1 MSFLGVTLNSTN
13 QNVSSIPTVRRR
25 EVESFEAE
33 QMPPPMCHSSMN
45 KNKKRK
51 CNEEQEPLERVSTAN
66 SNSNET
72 ETSSL
77 IPNSQ
82 DSVLISQ
89 CNVVTGARQRKQRKF
104 SVINIFGWIIKQI

>member
-33 QMPPPMCHSSMN
+33 QMPPPMCYSSM
-45 KNKKRK
+45 NKKRK
-51 CNEEQEPLERVSTAN
+51 CNEEQEPLERVSTAT

>member
-45 KNKKRK
+45 KNKKS
-51 CNEEQEPLERVSTAN
+51 NEEQEPLERVSTAN
-66 SNSNET
+66 SNSLPPPENIRGEVG
-72 ETSSL
+72 EVFSL
-77 IPNSQ
+77 WSKYFPHLKI
-82 DSVLISQ
+82 
-89 CNVVTGARQRKQRKF
+89 
-104 SVINIFGWIIKQI
+104 

>member
-33 QMPPPMCHSSMN
+33 QMPPPMSSMN